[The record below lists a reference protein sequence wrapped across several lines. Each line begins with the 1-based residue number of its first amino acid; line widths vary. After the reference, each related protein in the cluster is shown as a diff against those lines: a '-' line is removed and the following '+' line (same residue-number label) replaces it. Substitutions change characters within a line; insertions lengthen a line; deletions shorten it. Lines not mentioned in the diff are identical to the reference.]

1 MNIIRAIEDQALF
14 AGLFKDPST
23 WRPWIVFLKALFGLP
38 IEDPT
43 DMKLFQDCT
52 GLSEPPRERIKE
64 CAAICGRRSG
74 KSFISALVAVF
85 LACFKN
91 WEPYL
96 NRGERGMIF
105 IIAVDRYQAR
115 IIKEYVSA
123 ILDSTPLLRKLV
135 KEDRKETITLRNR
148 ITIEIKTNSYRSIRG
163 FTCVA
168 AILEETA
175 FWRSDMTAN
184 PDREVVNA
192 LRPALGTIPESLLIS
207 ISTPYSRRGILY
219 DTYKRS
225 FGQPG
230 KTLVWLAPSLKMNP
244 TLDADLVKDALRDDP
259 TAAAAEWDC
268 QWRADIEGFLPFE
281 ILQSC
286 VVTDRAEIPP
296 LHGIK
301 YTAFIDPSMGGQDS
315 FTLAIAHSELAGRVR
330 ILDFIREAK
339 AGPGFRPEE
348 VVQEFA
354 ALIRSYSCFEV
365 ISDRFSREWVKTE
378 FEKNG
383 VRVAYSKKSV
393 SELYLDFL
401 PLVTSRAVELLDN
414 RRLIG
419 QLGNLERRVRSG
431 GHDLVTHFPGQH
443 DDLGN
448 AAAGVLCYCGKRFG
462 SSCGVAGADEDAEK
476 ERMYREHSERMKA
489 EMTAFKKKLN

>member
-1 MNIIRAIEDQALF
+1 MNILQAIEDPALF
-14 AGLFKDPST
+14 NSLFKDIST

-38 IEDPT
+38 IEDPA
-43 DMKLFQDCT
+43 DMMLFQDCT
-52 GLSEPPRERIKE
+52 GLLEPPKERIRE

-85 LACFKN
+85 LACFKD
-91 WEPYL
+91 WTPYL

-135 KEDRKETITLRNR
+135 REDRKEEIVLKNKVTIT
-148 ITIEIKTNSYRSIRG
+148 IKTNSYRSVRG
-163 FTCVA
+163 FTCLA

-219 DTYKRS
+219 DTFKRS
-225 FGQPG
+225 FGQAG
-230 KTLVWLAPSLKMNP
+230 RVLVWKAPSMTMNP

-259 TAAAAEWDC
+259 AAAAAEWEC
-268 QWRADIEGFLPFE
+268 EWRADIESFLPFE
-281 ILQSC
+281 SLEAC
-286 VVTDRAEIPP
+286 VVTDRTEIPP
-296 LHGIK
+296 LHNVK
-301 YTAFIDPSMGGQDS
+301 YTAFIDPSFGGQDS
-315 FTLAIAHSELAGRVR
+315 FTLAIAHAELAGRVR
-330 ILDFIREAK
+330 ILDFMREAK
-339 AGPGFRPEE
+339 PGFRPEE
-348 VVQEFA
+348 VVREFA
-354 ALIRSYSCFEV
+354 ALIHSYRCFEV
-365 ISDRFSREWVKTE
+365 ISDRFSREWVKLE
-378 FEKNG
+378 FEKWG
-383 VRVAYSKKSV
+383 VRVKYSQKSV

-419 QLGNLERRVRSG
+419 QLGNLERRVRG
-431 GHDLVTHFPGQH
+431 GGRDLVTHFPGQH
-443 DDLGN
+443 DDLSN
-448 AAAGVLCYCGKRFG
+448 VVAGVLCYCGKRFG
-462 SSCGVAGADEDAEK
+462 SSCTTFAQEEREERARCSQQEAGVYGSMGFGFRK
-476 ERMYREHSERMKA
+476 IIS
-489 EMTAFKKKLN
+489 

>member
-1 MNIIRAIEDQALF
+1 MISIIDAIQDQALF
-14 AGLFKDPST
+14 GGLFKDIST
-23 WRPWIVFLKALFGLP
+23 WRPWLVFLRALFGLP
-38 IEDPT
+38 IEDPE
-43 DMKLFQDCT
+43 DMKLFRDCT
-52 GLSEPPRERIKE
+52 GLLEPPKERIKE

-85 LACFKN
+85 LACFKD
-91 WEPYL
+91 WTPYL

-135 KEDRKETITLRNR
+135 KDDRKETITLKNKV
-148 ITIEIKTNSYRSIRG
+148 TIEIKTNSYRSIRG
-163 FTCVA
+163 FTCLA

-219 DTYKRS
+219 DTFKRS

-230 KTLVWLAPSLKMNP
+230 RVLVWKAPSMTMNP
-244 TLDADLVKDALRDDP
+244 TLDAELVKDALRDDP
-259 TAAAAEWDC
+259 AAAAAEWEC
-268 QWRADIEGFLPFE
+268 EWRADIEGFLGFE
-281 ILQSC
+281 SLQAC
-286 VVTDRAEIPP
+286 VVTDRFEIPP
-296 LHGIK
+296 LHGVR
-301 YTAFIDPSMGGQDS
+301 YTAFIDPSFGGQDS
-315 FTLAIAHSELAGRVR
+315 FTLGIAHAELNGQVR
-330 ILDFIREAK
+330 ILDFMREAK
-339 AGPGFRPEE
+339 PGFRPEE
-348 VVQEFA
+348 VVREFA
-354 ALIRSYSCFEV
+354 ALIHSYRCFEV
-365 ISDRFSREWVKTE
+365 ISDRFSREWVKLE
-378 FEKNG
+378 FEKWG
-383 VRVAYSKKSV
+383 VRVKYSPKSV

-431 GHDLVTHFPGQH
+431 GRDLVTHFPGQH
-443 DDLGN
+443 DDIAN

-462 SSCGVAGADEDAEK
+462 SSCGVLGADENEER
-476 ERMYREHSERMKA
+476 ERMYREHKSA
-489 EMTAFKKKLN
+489 WDEMGIGFKKNPN

>member
-1 MNIIRAIEDQALF
+1 VNILQVIEDPKLF
-14 AGLFKDPST
+14 GGLFKDIST

-38 IEDPT
+38 IEDPA

-52 GLSEPPRERIKE
+52 GLSELPTERIRE
-64 CAAICGRRSG
+64 VAAICGRRSG

-85 LACFKN
+85 LACFKD
-91 WEPYL
+91 WTPYL

-105 IIAVDRYQAR
+105 IIACDRQQSR

-123 ILDSTPLLRKLV
+123 IIDSTPILRKLV
-135 KEDRKETITLRNR
+135 KEDLKEEIVLKNRVTIT
-148 ITIEIKTNSYRSIRG
+148 IKTNSYRSIRG
-163 FTCVA
+163 FTCLA

-175 FWRSDMTAN
+175 FWRSDLTAN

-219 DTYKRS
+219 DTYQKN
-225 FGQPG
+225 FGKPG
-230 KTLVWLAPSLKMNP
+230 RVLVWKAPSIVMNP
-244 TLDADLVKDALRDDP
+244 TLDKEIISAALREDSVS
-259 TAAAAEWDC
+259 ARSEWEC
-268 QWRADIEGFLPFE
+268 EWRADIEGFLPFE
-281 ILQSC
+281 ILQAC
-286 VVTDRAEIPP
+286 VVTDRTEIPP
-296 LHGIK
+296 LHGVK
-301 YTAFIDPSMGGQDS
+301 YTAFIDPSFGGQDS
-315 FTLAIAHSELAGRVR
+315 FTLAIAHAELNGRVR
-330 ILDFIREAK
+330 ILDFMKEAK
-339 AGPGFRPEE
+339 PGFRPEE
-348 VVQEFA
+348 VVRDFA
-354 ALIRSYSCFEV
+354 AIIKSYRCFEV
-365 ISDRFSREWVKTE
+365 ISDRFSREWVKLE
-378 FEKNG
+378 FEKHG
-383 VRVAYSKKSV
+383 VLVKYSPKSV

-431 GHDLVTHFPGQH
+431 GRDLVTHFPGQH

-462 SSCGVAGADEDAEK
+462 SSCTTFAQEEAEESARCSEQEVGVYGSIGFGFRK
-476 ERMYREHSERMKA
+476 IIS
-489 EMTAFKKKLN
+489 

>member
-1 MNIIRAIEDQALF
+1 MNILQVIEDPALF
-14 AGLFKDPST
+14 GGLFKDIST
-23 WRPWIVFLKALFGLP
+23 WRPWIVFLKTLFGLP
-38 IEDPT
+38 IKDPA

-52 GLSEPPRERIKE
+52 GLLEPPKERIRE

-74 KSFISALVAVF
+74 KSFISALVAVY
-85 LACFKN
+85 LACFKD
-91 WEPYL
+91 WGPWL
-96 NRGERGMIF
+96 SRGERGMIF
-105 IIAVDRYQAR
+105 IIACDRQQSR
-115 IIKEYVSA
+115 IIKEYISA

-135 KEDRKETITLRNR
+135 REDLKEEIVLKNRVTIT
-148 ITIEIKTNSYRSIRG
+148 IKTNSYRSIRG
-163 FTCVA
+163 FTCLA

-219 DTYKRS
+219 DTFKRS

-230 KTLVWLAPSLKMNP
+230 RILVWKAPSMTMNP
-244 TLDADLVKDALRDDP
+244 TLDAELVKDALRDDP
-259 TAAAAEWDC
+259 TAAAAEWEC
-268 QWRADIEGFLPFE
+268 EWRADIEGFLPFE
-281 ILQSC
+281 ALQAC
-286 VVTDRAEIPP
+286 VVTDRTEIPP
-296 LHGIK
+296 LHGVK
-301 YTAFIDPSMGGQDS
+301 YTAFIDPSFGGQDS
-315 FTLAIAHSELAGRVR
+315 FTLAIAHAELNGRVR
-330 ILDFIREAK
+330 ILDFMREAK
-339 AGPGFRPEE
+339 PGFRPEE
-348 VVQEFA
+348 VVREFA
-354 ALIRSYSCFEV
+354 ALIHSYRCFEV

-378 FEKNG
+378 FEKWG
-383 VRVAYSKKSV
+383 VRVKYSPKSV

-419 QLGNLERRVRSG
+419 QLGNLERRVRG
-431 GHDLVTHFPGQH
+431 GGRDLVTHFPGQH

-462 SSCGVAGADEDAEK
+462 SSCGVAGADEDEERERAYAEHK
-476 ERMYREHSERMKA
+476 SAWDQMGMG
-489 EMTAFKKKLN
+489 FKKSH